1 MASPQKIL
9 VLGGT
14 SFVGRTFCELVMR
27 QHSFELTLLNRGLT
41 NNHLFPQFPRLVC
54 NRNQEQ
60 DCKEQLAGSHWSS
73 IIDFSGQEDQ
83 QIRNILSNCSCD
95 HYVFLSSSAVD
106 LSWPGDPIFDMAKNK
121 LWCEHLVA
129 RLTPSHLMVRA
140 GFICGEY
147 DYTERFSQRNGLWFW
162 RGTEHLVRPMI
173 RSDILANTLVQ
184 SIRIQRTGVLRA
196 GYLAL

>member
-1 MASPQKIL
+1 
-9 VLGGT
+9 
-14 SFVGRTFCELVMR
+14 MR

-184 SIRIQRTGVLRA
+184 SIRVQRTGVLRA